1 MERKR
6 RERQMYNYAVIA
18 LCIICMIG
26 LTGRLMENM
35 NTMKREQTRTE
46 QHEREYDAR
55 MNQIDAGRRQSGE
68 DAMLEKAEQWQQ
80 SQKGR

>member
-26 LTGRLMENM
+26 LTGRLVENM
-35 NTMKREQTRTE
+35 NTMKWEQIRTE
-46 QHEREYDAR
+46 QHEHEYDAR

>member
-1 MERKR
+1 MKEK
-6 RERQMYNYAVIA
+6 MCDYAVIA

-35 NTMKREQTRTE
+35 NTMKREQIRTE
-46 QHEREYDAR
+46 QHEHEYDAR

-68 DAMLEKAEQWQQ
+68 DAMLKKAEQWQQ